1 MVKDAFYIILNANL
15 RLSKHFKLVEFFN
28 SDVALDNSI
37 INCPPTY
44 KKLGVVLANLQSLAD
59 TLEIIRAA
67 NDDKLLFVTSG
78 YRCPKLNDLVNG
90 HMYSLHKEGA
100 AADITC
106 KDLRHLAET
115 IEWLDLPIKWYANYE
130 KNYIHVQLKN
140 YKL

>member
-1 MVKDAFYIILNANL
+1 MVKDALKSILSAQL
-15 RLSKHFKLVEFFN
+15 RLSKHFTFNEFFN
-28 SDVALDNSI
+28 SFVAAENGI
-37 INCPPTY
+37 ENVPPTY
-44 KKLGVVLANLQSLAD
+44 KKLGVVLANLQHVANA
-59 TLEIIRAA
+59 LEIIRAA
-67 NDDKLLFVTSG
+67 NKDEAIIVTSG

-115 IEWLDLPIKWYANYE
+115 IEWLDLPIKWYADYK

>member
-1 MVKDAFYIILNANL
+1 MVRDAFFSIDSANL
-15 RLSKHFKLVEFFN
+15 KLSKHFKLREFFN
-28 SDVALDNSI
+28 SQVAIDNSI
-37 INCPPTY
+37 TNCPPTY
-44 KKLGVVLANLQSLAD
+44 KKLGVVLANLQNLAD

-67 NDDKLLFVTSG
+67 NDDKLLIVTSG
-78 YRCPKLNDLVNG
+78 YRCPKLNELVNG
-90 HMYSLHKEGA
+90 NMYSLHKEGA